1 MPRLK
6 NRSGFALPL
15 AILVIAILTAAIAAG
30 LAATTTETTTTT
42 ARLGQTRAYA
52 VAEAG
57 LERFMSTRAALC
69 SQAGSLCVA
78 DPLKPGQDTERV
90 RVRAAGGFADVVVVK
105 LRDSTTI
112 GGVKYPAVFFLRS
125 RGVDTT
131 RSVLGGGVR
140 DSAERTVGIYAT
152 FNAQTI
158 NIMAAIT
165 SLTGVTKQGTAG
177 IVDGNDACGQASAVA
192 GLTTAKGDYQ
202 VSGNFQPSGNPPV
215 DTSKTTSQLQSS
227 VGIDW
232 GAVRNG
238 AIAADYTVPPDAFP
252 TLAWFQADTTRW
264 PVIHITSSSFS
275 LPNPG
280 RGLLI
285 VDGDFDVNGSNMW
298 SGVVLIGGKL
308 TSNGY
313 NTMSGAIVSGLNSL
327 LGMSVDA
334 SVVNSDNSSLNGY
347 KDYLYNSCSVNMA
360 TNGLRGYKP
369 IPNTWMD
376 NVASW

>member
-1 MPRLK
+1 MSRLK

-42 ARLGQTRAYA
+42 ARIGQTRAYA

-57 LERFMSTRAALC
+57 LERFMSTRQALC
-69 SQAGSLCVA
+69 SQPGSVCVS
-78 DPLKPGQDTERV
+78 DPLKIAQDTERV
-90 RVRAAGGFADVVVVK
+90 RVRAAGGFADVMVVK
-105 LRDSTTI
+105 LRDSSTI
-112 GGVKYPAVFFLRS
+112 GAVKYPAVFFIRS

-131 RSVLGGGVR
+131 RLRLGGAVR
-140 DSAERTVGIYAT
+140 DSAERTVGVYAT
-152 FNAQTI
+152 FNATTI
-158 NIMAAIT
+158 NVVAAIT
-165 SLTGVTKQGTAG
+165 SLTGVNKQGSAG
-177 IVDGNDACGQASAVA
+177 IIDGNDACGQANAVA
-192 GLTTAKGDYQ
+192 GLTTSKGDYQ
-202 VSGNFQPSGNPPV
+202 VAGNFTPTGNPPV
-215 DTSKTTSQLQSS
+215 DTFSTQSQLATR

-232 GAVRNG
+232 AAVRNG
-238 AIAADYTVPPDAFP
+238 AIAADFTVPPNSFP
-252 TLAWFQADTTRW
+252 SLAWFQADTNRW
-264 PVIHITSSSFS
+264 PVIHVTSSSFS

-298 SGVVLIGGKL
+298 SGVALIGGRL

-313 NTMSGAIVSGLNSL
+313 NTMSGAIISGLNSL
-327 LGMSVDA
+327 LGMSVDE
-334 SVVNSDNSSLNGY
+334 SVVNSDNSALNGT
-347 KDYLYNSCSVNMA
+347 KDYLYNSCSVNFA